1 MKTYELKTKGGEVI
15 NKVNAK
21 SIEEAVE
28 ILAGIKKLTIDS
40 LVGIYDVETA
50 KNK

>member
-1 MKTYELKTKGGEVI
+1 MRTYVLKTKGGEVI

-21 SIEEAVE
+21 SIDEAVE
-28 ILAGIKKLTIDS
+28 VLAEIKKLTIDS
-40 LVGIYDVETA
+40 LVNIYDVEQA